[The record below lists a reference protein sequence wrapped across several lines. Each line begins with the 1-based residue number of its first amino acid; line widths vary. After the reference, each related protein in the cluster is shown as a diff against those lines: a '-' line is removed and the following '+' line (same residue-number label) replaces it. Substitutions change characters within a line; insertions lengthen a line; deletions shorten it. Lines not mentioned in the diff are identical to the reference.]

1 MPARTGQDY
10 IRGLQEHPPEA
21 WIGGERVAD
30 VTTHPA
36 LRNGVGSIAALYDMQ
51 YDPDLKEEMT
61 YISPTSG
68 ESVGLSFIIPQ
79 QPPGRGTPK
88 QHDAALGAGDL
99 RHDGTFA

>member
-10 IRGLQEHPPEA
+10 IRGLQERPPEV

-36 LRNGVGSIAALYDMQ
+36 LRHGVRSIAALYDMQ
-51 YDPDLKEEMT
+51 HDPDLKEEMT
-61 YISPTSG
+61 YMFSDERRARGTIVYHPT
-68 ESVGLSFIIPQ
+68 E
-79 QPPGRGTPK
+79 PPGRGTPD
-88 QHDAALGAGDL
+88 QHDAALGACDL